1 MDLKSVLTGKEQ
13 LEFYWALV
21 VEPGWVQAGIWSTKQ
36 GKANVISIGPSAAWQ
51 TEDEL
56 VSACDSCLSAAIQNL
71 PEDVTEPTKTVFGVS
86 SSWVSE
92 GQIKPEFLDKI
103 KKICSSL
110 SLTPVGFVVLGE
122 AISYFMKSD
131 EGVPLNAIVIGVGEE
146 NIEISVFKLGNLLGT
161 HIVSRSVSIVDDL
174 TEGISRF
181 ASDEALPSRILIYDG
196 KEGQLEEVR
205 QSLMNASWDDYEKVK
220 FLHTPKV
227 EIITLEQKILATALA
242 GGAEIANVTGVER
255 PFEPKEEKPEEELK
269 ESEVVNVE
277 SPKVVDLG
285 FVMDK
290 DIRQEGGVKPK
301 IPPIENKGFLP
312 NDKQEAIS
320 QERQFIPTS
329 GVLPLFKTKAVN
341 LVRNIFLR
349 INLFLEKFGA
359 SKGYGVTGGEKTFL
373 GKRVIFLG
381 LGAFIALFISGIIFW
396 WYYPKATVTIYVSP
410 EKLDQTETIFVDP
423 AASSIDFEKKILPSE
438 FTSEKVDGEKTQAT
452 SGTKTV
458 GENAKGEVTLYR
470 SGSEI
475 TLKAGTILTGAGSL
489 KFTLGD
495 SVTVASGSASSPST
509 TKVQVTAEDI
519 GAQYNL
525 AGGETFSVSNYPRG
539 ELEAKNDSSFSGGSS
554 REISA
559 VSQDDQDK
567 LEKDLEKELEEK
579 AIEKISSNL
588 PSDKYFIKE
597 SVQTTILDE
606 TFSNKVGDEASTLK
620 LSLSVEVKGLVVSNN
635 NLFDLAKEALKGK
648 VSQGYAL
655 REDQIEVSFEYVE
668 EDTKVYELKAN
679 FVANLLPEVNSDK
692 IVKDIAGKY
701 PPLAKEY
708 LSSIKG
714 FTKAEITMNLNL
726 PGRLGTL
733 PRVAKNI
740 SIEVASD

>member
-21 VEPGWVQAGIWSTKQ
+21 VEANWVQAGIWSTKQ
-36 GKANVISIGPSAAWQ
+36 GKANVVSIGPSAAWE
-51 TEDEL
+51 TDEEL
-56 VSACDSCLSAAIQNL
+56 VNACDSCLSAAIQSL

-122 AISYFMKSD
+122 AISFFMKSD

-181 ASDEALPSRILIYDG
+181 ASEDALPSRILIYDG

-220 FLHTPKV
+220 FLHTPKI
-227 EIITLEQKILATALA
+227 EIVTPEQKILATALA
-242 GGAEIANVTGVER
+242 GGAEIANVTGVEK
-255 PFEPKEEKPEEELK
+255 PFEPKEEKEEEELK

-277 SPKVVDLG
+277 TPKAIDLG

-290 DIRQEGGVKPK
+290 DIRQESDVKPE
-301 IPPIENKGFLP
+301 IPPQENKEFLP
-312 NDKQEAIS
+312 NNKEEVS
-320 QERQFIPTS
+320 PQERQFIPAS
-329 GVLPLFKTKAVN
+329 GVLPLFKIKAVN
-341 LVRNIFLR
+341 LIRKISSK

-359 SKGYGVTGGEKTFL
+359 AKGYGVSGGGKTFL
-373 GKRVIFLG
+373 GKRVLFLG
-381 LGAFIALFISGIIFW
+381 LGAFIILLISGIIFW

-410 EKLDQTETIFVDP
+410 EKLDQTETVFVDP
-423 AASSIDFEKKILPSE
+423 STSSVDFEKRILPGE
-438 FTSEKVDGEKTQAT
+438 FITEKADGEKTQDT

-458 GENAKGEVTLYR
+458 GDKAKGEITLYR

-475 TLKAGTILTGAGSL
+475 SLKAGTIITGPGSL
-489 KFTLGD
+489 EFTLDDG
-495 SVTVASGSASSPST
+495 VTVASGSASSPST
-509 TKVQVTAEDI
+509 TKAQVTAEDI

-539 ELEAKNDSSFSGGSS
+539 ELEAKNDSAFSGGSS

-567 LEKDLEKELEEK
+567 LESDLKKELEEK
-579 AIEKISSNL
+579 AIEQISSNL
-588 PSDKYFIKE
+588 SSDKYFIKE

-620 LSLSVEVKGLVVSNN
+620 ISLSVEVKGLVVNKSN
-635 NLFDLAKEALKGK
+635 LYDLAKEALKGK

-655 REDQIEVSFEYVE
+655 REDQITVSFEYVE
-668 EDTKVYELKAN
+668 EDINIYELEAN
-679 FVANLLPEVNSDK
+679 YVANLLPEVNSDK
-692 IVKDIAGKY
+692 IIKDIAGKY
-701 PPLAKEY
+701 PTLAKEY

-714 FTKAEITMNLNL
+714 FSKAQITMNLNL

-733 PRVAKNI
+733 PRVSKNI
-740 SIEVASD
+740 SIEVAAD